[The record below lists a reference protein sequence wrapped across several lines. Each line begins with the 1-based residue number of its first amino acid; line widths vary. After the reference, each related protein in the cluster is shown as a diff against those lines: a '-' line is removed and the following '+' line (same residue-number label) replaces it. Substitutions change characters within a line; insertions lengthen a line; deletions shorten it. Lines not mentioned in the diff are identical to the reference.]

1 MKIAVLGAGAVGLS
15 IAARLSTLC
24 DVYAVARQRH
34 VSAIERGG
42 LRLTGLWGDDLYD
55 LPCGTDLP
63 AADYDYILITSKSLA
78 TRSIC
83 EEFGDR
89 FGGAEVVSIQ
99 NGIGNEEIIREFT
112 AHVIGG
118 MIITGF
124 EWRGDADVHVSVIG
138 GTANFGRFPDGVDE
152 PVRRLAALF
161 EEAGIGAEAHPEIR
175 TALWGKTL
183 YNAAL
188 NPLGAIMNVPYG
200 SLTDP
205 HAWHVIRQI
214 VEEGFAAAC
223 ADGVTLEW
231 ETAEDYLEHLAE
243 HLIPATAQ
251 HRSSM
256 LQDISAG
263 RITEIDFINGAIER
277 IGAAHNI
284 PTTVNTVICDLIH
297 FRESVMKR

>member
-42 LRLTGLWGDDLYD
+42 LRLTGLWGDDLYHFPCGPD
-55 LPCGTDLP
+55 LPTD
-63 AADYDYILITSKSLA
+63 DYDYILITSKSIA

-83 EEFGDR
+83 EEFGER
-89 FGGAEVVSIQ
+89 FGDAEVVSIQ

-112 AHVIGG
+112 PHVIGG

-138 GTANFGRFPDGVDE
+138 GTANFGRFPEGMDE

-161 EEAGIGAEAHPEIR
+161 EEAGMGAEANPLIR
-175 TALWGKTL
+175 SALWGKTL

-200 SLTDP
+200 SLKEE
-205 HAWHVIRQI
+205 HAWQI
-214 VEEGFAAAC
+214 IQQVVKEGFAAAT

-231 ETAEDYLEHLAE
+231 KTAEEYLGHLADIQ
-243 HLIPATAQ
+243 IPATAQ

-263 RITEIDFINGAIER
+263 RVTEIDFINGAIVR
-277 IGAAHNI
+277 IGKAHII
-284 PTTVNTVICDLIH
+284 PMTVNTVICDLIH
-297 FRESVMKR
+297 FRESMVKR